1 MKERVEGLVAQFPD
15 KELDGILISASENR
29 RYLSGF
35 SGSAGYLFITK
46 DNAVLVTDS
55 RYTEQATNQ
64 SPGFEV
70 RQVRSG
76 WGWLVE
82 ELKASGAKKVGFES
96 QDMTVSSYNSL
107 IDAIKGDSQLG
118 DVSLVPAPGLAE
130 NQRVIKDEEELAM
143 LQLAIDAADKAMDQ
157 VCPAI
162 TAGMTEREVAWQME
176 SAMRNAGADTISFD
190 TIVAAGPNGA
200 MAHHQPTD
208 YVIKHGD
215 PIVIDMGAKVGGY
228 CSDLSRSIAV
238 GEPDETFKK
247 IYDIVLGAQLTAINT
262 VKVGMT
268 GEEADSLS
276 RGVIAEADYGDN
288 FGHSLGHGVGLVIHE
303 NPRVGPKS
311 TDVLALNTV
320 FTIEPGIY
328 ITGWGGIR
336 IEDIVILRE
345 EGAVPLSKAGV
356 CKHSWRVFR
365 RGPRAKVPP
374 ACHRQTI
381 SGPRQ

>member
-1 MKERVEGLVAQFPD
+1 MKERVDGIVAQFPEQ
-15 KELDGILISASENR
+15 ELDGVLISAPENR

-35 SGSAGYLFITK
+35 SGSSGYLFITK

-64 SPGFEV
+64 SPDFEV
-70 RQVRSG
+70 RQVRGG

-82 ELKASGAKKVGFES
+82 ELKASGVKKVGFES

-107 IDAIKGDSQLG
+107 IEAVKGDSLLSN
-118 DVSLVPAPGLAE
+118 VSLVPAPGLAE
-130 NQRVIKDEEELAM
+130 NQRIIKDNEELAL
-143 LQLAIDAADKAMDQ
+143 LQLAIDAADRAMDL

-162 TAGMTEREVAWQME
+162 TPGMTEREVAWKME
-176 SAMRNAGADTISFD
+176 TAMRNAGADTISFD

-238 GEPDETFKK
+238 GEADETFKK

-276 RGVIAEADYGDN
+276 RDVIAEAGYGDN

-303 NPRVGPKS
+303 NPRVGPRS
-311 TDVLALNTV
+311 PDVLELNTV
-320 FTIEPGIY
+320 FTVEPGIY
-328 ITGWGGIR
+328 LTGWGGIR
-336 IEDIVILRE
+336 IEDIMILRGD
-345 EGAVPLSKAGV
+345 GAVPLSKA
-356 CKHSWRVFR
+356 
-365 RGPRAKVPP
+365 AK
-374 ACHRQTI
+374 
-381 SGPRQ
+381 

>member
-15 KELDGILISASENR
+15 QELDGVLISAPENR

-46 DNAVLVTDS
+46 ENALLVTDS
-55 RYTEQATNQ
+55 RYTEQATKQ
-64 SPGFEV
+64 CPDFKV
-70 RQVRSG
+70 KQVRAG
-76 WGWLVE
+76 WDWFVE
-82 ELKASGAKKVGFES
+82 ELKESGIKKIGFES

-107 IDAIKGDSQLG
+107 IDAIKGESSLG
-118 DVSLVPAPGLAE
+118 GVSMVPAPGLAE
-130 NQRVIKDEEELAM
+130 NQRIIKDEEELTM

-162 TAGMTEREVAWQME
+162 TPGMTEKEVAWKME
-176 SAMRNAGADTISFD
+176 TAMRDFGADTISFD

-200 MAHHQPTD
+200 MAHHQPSD

-238 GEPDETFKK
+238 GEADETFKK

-268 GEEADSLS
+268 GEETDSLS
-276 RGVIAEADYGDN
+276 RNVIAEAGYGDN
-288 FGHSLGHGVGLVIHE
+288 FGHSLGHGVGLEIHE
-303 NPRVGPKS
+303 NPRVGPRS
-311 TDVLALNTV
+311 TDILELDTV
-320 FTIEPGIY
+320 FTVEPGIY
-328 ITGWGGIR
+328 LSGWGGIR
-336 IEDIVILRE
+336 IEDIVILRNG
-345 EGAVPLSKAGV
+345 GAVPLSKAV
-356 CKHSWRVFR
+356 K
-365 RGPRAKVPP
+365 
-374 ACHRQTI
+374 
-381 SGPRQ
+381 